1 MNIAS
6 KLGIGL
12 FAAGIL
18 AAGAAELASINK
30 PADLTTPKAVTEA
43 NGVLSGKGNKY
54 LFSRKLVKIDP
65 AKKYQI
71 SGEFRTAAGPSGL
84 VYLGFAPCDAKGNI
98 TQARAVNTVANTQTE
113 VAEDAKK
120 GSKTIKV
127 KDASKWN
134 KTSKY
139 SWMVFGAKDDFSD
152 LPNMNAVSTVPQSFK
167 QDGDVWEVALKT
179 PLKADIAAGTKV
191 RQQLDG
197 ASYMYSAGAFK
208 VGDKWIAR
216 KGIAAGMAKNG
227 NPSNKFW
234 PGTVTARIVI
244 LVLGAKNDTVT
255 EFRNI
260 KVEEVK

>member
-18 AAGAAELASINK
+18 AAGAAELASIK
-30 PADLTTPKAVTEA
+30 KAADLTTPKAVTEA
-43 NGVLSGKGNKY
+43 GGVLSGKGNKY
-54 LFSRKLVKIDP
+54 LFSKQLVKIDP
-65 AKKYQI
+65 AKKYQV
-71 SGEFRTAAGPSGL
+71 SGEFRTAAGPAAL
-84 VYLGFAPCDAKGNI
+84 VYLGFAPCDAKNNLLW
-98 TQARAVNTVANTQTE
+98 ARGVNTVANTQTE
-113 VAEDAKK
+113 IAEDAKK

-152 LPNMNAVSTVPQSFK
+152 LPNMNAVSTVPQSCK
-167 QDGDVWEVALKT
+167 QDGDVWVVSLKT

-197 ASYMYSAGAFK
+197 ASYMYAAGAFK
-208 VGDKWIAR
+208 PSGKWTVR
-216 KGIAAGMAKNG
+216 KGIATGMSKYG
-227 NPSNKFW
+227 NPEKKFW
-234 PGTVTARIVI
+234 PGTVSARIVI
-244 LVLGAKNDTVT
+244 LVLQTQKDTVT
-255 EFRNI
+255 EIRNV

>member
-18 AAGAAELASINK
+18 AAGAAELASISK
-30 PADLTTPKAVTEA
+30 AADLTVPKFVTEA
-43 NGVLSGKGNKY
+43 DGVLSVKGNKY
-54 LFSRKLVKIDP
+54 LLSRKLVKIDP

-98 TQARAVNTVANTQTE
+98 TQSRAVNTVANTQTE

-120 GSKTIKV
+120 GSTTIKV
-127 KDASKWN
+127 KNASKWN

-152 LPNMNAVSTVPQSFK
+152 LPNQNAVSTVPQSCK
-167 QDGDVWEVALKT
+167 QDGDVWEFTLKT

-197 ASYMYSAGAFK
+197 SSYMYSAGAFK

>member
-18 AAGAAELASINK
+18 AAGAAELASISK

-43 NGVLSGKGNKY
+43 DGVLSGKGNRY
-54 LFSRKLVKIDP
+54 LFSRQLIKIDP
-65 AKKYQI
+65 AKKYQV
-71 SGEFRTAAGPSGL
+71 SGEFRTAAGPAAL
-84 VYLGFAPCDAKGNI
+84 VYLGFAPCDAKNNLLW
-98 TQARAVNTVANTQTE
+98 ARGVNTVANTQTE
-113 VAEDAKK
+113 IAEDAKK

-134 KTSKY
+134 KTTKY

-216 KGIAAGMAKNG
+216 KGIATGMAKNG

-234 PGTVTARIVI
+234 PGTVTARILI
-244 LVLGAKNDTVT
+244 LVLQAKNDTVT
-255 EFRNI
+255 EFRNV

>member
-18 AAGAAELASINK
+18 AAGAAELASISK
-30 PADLTTPKAVTEA
+30 AADLTVPKFVTEA
-43 NGVLSGKGNKY
+43 DGVLSGKGNKY
-54 LFSRKLVKIDP
+54 LFSKQMVKIDP

-84 VYLGFAPCDAKGNI
+84 VYLGFAPCDAKGNLI
-98 TQARAVNTVANTQTE
+98 WPRAVNNVRNTETE
-113 VAEDAKK
+113 IAEAAKK
-120 GSKTIKV
+120 GDKTIKL

-134 KTSKY
+134 KVTPY
-139 SWMVFGAKDDFSD
+139 SWIVLGAKDDFSD
-152 LPNMNAVSTVPQSFK
+152 MPNMNAVSTVPKSFK
-167 QDGDVWEVALKT
+167 QDGDVWEVTLKA

-208 VGDKWIAR
+208 PTDKWTAR
-216 KGIAAGMAKNG
+216 KGIASGIVKSG
-227 NPSNKFW
+227 NPGNKFW
-234 PGTVTARIVI
+234 PGTVSARIVI
-244 LVLGAKNDTVT
+244 LVLNAKQDTVT

>member
-18 AAGAAELASINK
+18 AAGAAELASISK

-43 NGVLSGKGNKY
+43 DGVLSGKGNRY
-54 LFSRKLVKIDP
+54 LFSRQLIKIDP
-65 AKKYQI
+65 AKKYQV
-71 SGEFRTAAGPSGL
+71 SGEFRTAAGPAGL
-84 VYLGFAPCDAKGNI
+84 VYLGFAPCNAKSGGI
-98 TQARAVNTVANTQTE
+98 QTRSVNTVANTQTE
-113 VAEDAKK
+113 IAEDAKK

-134 KTSKY
+134 KTTKY
-139 SWMVFGAKDDFSD
+139 SWIVFGAKDDFSD
-152 LPNMNAVSTVPQSFK
+152 LPNMNAVSTVPQSCK
-167 QDGDVWEVALKT
+167 QVGDIWEFTLKT

-197 ASYMYSAGAFK
+197 GSYMYTTGVFK
-208 VGDKWIAR
+208 PTDQWTLR
-216 KGIAAGMAKNG
+216 KGIAAGISKSG
-227 NPSNKFW
+227 ITGRQFW
-234 PGTVTARIVI
+234 PGTVYARIVI
-244 LVLGAKNDTVT
+244 LVLQAKNDTVT
-255 EFRNI
+255 EIRNV